1 MKKKQR
7 TTPSGR
13 CQSAK
18 IRKAKVDVYR
28 RILGLIGND
37 SHGDAAERM
46 GLERYDV
53 KNILNGYIGLD
64 LIIKMVRSGRYAPES
79 LLQSGK
85 PRRLSKAV
93 STRNVQK
100 RLIAARIRELAKD
113 GTIAE
118 LAAKTTLA
126 DPTLYGLRRT
136 YSKVGLEVV
145 LGFVYSGVR
154 PRKIFFG

>member
-1 MKKKQR
+1 M
-7 TTPSGR
+7 
-13 CQSAK
+13 
-18 IRKAKVDVYR
+18 DVYR

-145 LGFVYSGVR
+145 LGFIYSGVR
-154 PRKIFFG
+154 PRKIFLG